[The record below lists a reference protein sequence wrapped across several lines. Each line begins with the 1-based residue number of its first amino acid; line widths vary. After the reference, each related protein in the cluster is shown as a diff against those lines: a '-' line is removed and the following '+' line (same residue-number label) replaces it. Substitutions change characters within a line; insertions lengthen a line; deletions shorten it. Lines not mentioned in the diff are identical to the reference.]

1 MLERLFSYFHIHYN
15 NYLTVIFVLDS
26 FLITTKNKLG
36 LYLSYKV
43 FFVLSISIFIIYNQR
58 LKLPA
63 TIHTIIPN
71 HKLAGSKI
79 SIAGRN
85 SGCAR

>member
-15 NYLTVIFVLDS
+15 NYLTIIFVLDS

-58 LKLPA
+58 LKLPD
-63 TIHTIIPN
+63 TIHTVIPN
-71 HKLAGSKI
+71 HKAAGSKT